1 MAKAKTIGGKIVRAV
16 DTVTILRFVKLVST
30 PFEKWP
36 AYKSGVID
44 ENGNT
49 IVHKGERTDEQKA
62 SFTMF
67 HRLARNIKRLIAK
80 IPFGG
85 TILGSFAAAMFL
97 IRESQHNPFGRNLQ
111 ERWEHFLDNDEQF
124 IRDAFEIFQSQIETD
139 LQESTTTAAVQGV
152 SYPMSMD
159 YKPDSFMGI
168 KVFDVDTE
176 RYMKSRKGKRKYT
189 KYSSYVGNDD
199 TGESIRQYGRKYPKS
214 GIILRD
220 SKSGSMVFLRKPAM

>member
-1 MAKAKTIGGKIVRAV
+1 MAKAKTIGGKVVRAV
-16 DTVTILRFVKLVST
+16 DTITILRFVKLVST
-30 PFEKWP
+30 PFDKWP
-36 AYKSGVID
+36 AYRSGVID

-49 IVHKGERTDEQKA
+49 LVYKKDRTEDQKS

-67 HRLARNIKRLIAK
+67 HRLARNIKRLISK

-85 TILGSFAAAMFL
+85 SILGSFAAAMFL

-111 ERWEHFLDNDEQF
+111 ERWEHFLEHDEQF
-124 IRDAFEIFQSQIETD
+124 IRDAFEIFESQMKDE

-152 SYPMSMD
+152 SYPMSID
-159 YKPDSFMGI
+159 YKPDTFMGM

-176 RYMKSRKGKRKYT
+176 RYMKSRQGKRKYT
-189 KYSSYVGNDD
+189 KYSSYVGSDEV
-199 TGESIRQYGRKYPKS
+199 GESIRQYGRSYPKS

-220 SKSGSMVFLRKPAM
+220 SKSGSMTFLRKPHM